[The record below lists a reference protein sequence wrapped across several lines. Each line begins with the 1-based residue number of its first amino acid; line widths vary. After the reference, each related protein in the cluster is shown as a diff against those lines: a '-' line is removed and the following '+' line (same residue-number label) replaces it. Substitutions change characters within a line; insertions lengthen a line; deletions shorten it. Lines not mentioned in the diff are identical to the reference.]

1 MEKQFQEIIMAM
13 SDPIADMLTRI
24 RNGAKAEFAKV
35 DIPGSK
41 LKVELARVLKEQG
54 YIKNYK
60 FLEDEKQGVLRV
72 YLKYAGEKKPAI
84 YGLERVSKPG
94 RRVYTKSKEV
104 KPVLNGLGIS
114 ILSTSKGLMTDKQA
128 KKENVGG
135 EVLCNIW

>member
-1 MEKQFQEIIMAM
+1 VEKQFQEIIMAM

>member
-1 MEKQFQEIIMAM
+1 MAM

-41 LKVELARVLKEQG
+41 LKRELARVLKEQG
-54 YIKNYK
+54 YIKNHK
-60 FLEDEKQGVLRV
+60 FLEDDKQGVLRV
-72 YLKYAGEKKPAI
+72 YLKYVDDNKPAI
-84 YGLERVSKPG
+84 HGLERVSKPG
-94 RRVYTKSKEV
+94 CRVYTKSKEV

-128 KKENVGG
+128 RKENVGG

>member
-1 MEKQFQEIIMAM
+1 MAM

-41 LKVELARVLKEQG
+41 LKIELARVLKEQG
-54 YIKNYK
+54 YIKNHK
-60 FLEDEKQGVLRV
+60 FLEDDKQGVLRV
-72 YLKYAGEKKPAI
+72 YLKYVGENKPAI
-84 YGLERVSKPG
+84 HGLQRVSKPG
-94 RRVYTKSKEV
+94 CRVYTKSKEV